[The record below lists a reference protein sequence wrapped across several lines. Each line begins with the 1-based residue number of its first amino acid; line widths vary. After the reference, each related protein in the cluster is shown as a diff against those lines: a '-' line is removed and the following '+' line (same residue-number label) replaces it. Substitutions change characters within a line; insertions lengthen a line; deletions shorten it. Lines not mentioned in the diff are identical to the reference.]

1 MELTTH
7 HHIVPSWSKQRPEFT
22 LSYMPIRRT
31 MTNLCL
37 FQLVFKYPE
46 QVHISVA
53 CHICWTRQNCL
64 PLSLSSTER
73 HVRRQDT
80 ARHTR
85 DSIKNYHKRRELWR
99 RHSSASHLSL
109 TTAYHF
115 VMSLHFSN
123 ESMLNLI
130 TVWLKLQHNVR
141 ICKDNVRIC
150 LVKKTLFFHCSAAY
164 FGLGVLIFEVSR

>member
-7 HHIVPSWSKQRPEFT
+7 LQIVLNRSKHRPEFT
-22 LSYMPIRRT
+22 LSYLPIWRSV
-31 MTNLCL
+31 TNLYL
-37 FQLVFKYPE
+37 FQLVFKHPE

-53 CHICWTRQNCL
+53 CHVYWTRQNCL
-64 PLSLSSTER
+64 PISLSSTER

-99 RHSSASHLSL
+99 RHSSTSHLSL

-115 VMSLHFSN
+115 VTSLHFSN
-123 ESMLNLI
+123 ESMLNLL
-130 TVWLKLQHNVR
+130 TVWLK
-141 ICKDNVRIC
+141 
-150 LVKKTLFFHCSAAY
+150 F
-164 FGLGVLIFEVSR
+164 